1 MHARTGGYTMQLA
14 GIIPAQRRQTMAI
27 DRRDF
32 LKTTGKAVTVGAA
45 ALALGGKILGANDRV
60 RVAICGVRGRGNDH
74 LHGYAKV
81 PGAQIAALCDV
92 DEGVLNQRL
101 DDAEKL
107 GFARPKP
114 YGDIRKLLE
123 DKDIDAISIA
133 APNHWHSL
141 MAIWAC
147 QAGKDVYVE
156 KPCSHNLFEGRQL
169 VRAVKKYNR
178 ICQHGSQSRSNP
190 GMVEAIHRLHDGTI
204 GDVYLARAIC
214 FKWRQSIGRTPVE
227 SVPAGVNYDL
237 WTGPAPLKPFTRNR
251 FHYNWHWIWDTGNGE
266 AGNQAIHE
274 IDIARWGLGVRFPV
288 SASAMGGHFMFDD
301 DQETPNTL
309 NASFCFF
316 DANGKRKMLELEVR
330 HWITNHEAEIG
341 TAAWGGSSIPP
352 AGLKPAVNHPDAQR
366 QQSLG
371 PKDAKTN
378 TIGNLFYGSNGYI
391 AIDGYDAYKTFLT
404 NQVEPGPS
412 GKAAGD
418 HFANFIDCVRSRRA
432 EDLHCPIEEGHIS
445 TTLVHLANASYRLGR
460 ALQFDPAQEKVVGD
474 EEANT
479 LLRGSYRAPY
489 VVPEEV

>member
-1 MHARTGGYTMQLA
+1 
-14 GIIPAQRRQTMAI
+14 MAI

-266 AGNQAIHE
+266 IGNQAIHE

-288 SASAMGGHFMFDD
+288 SVSAMGGHFMFDD
-301 DQETPNTL
+301 DQETPNVL
-309 NASFCFF
+309 NATFYF
-316 DANGKRKMLELEVR
+316 DGPEGKRKMMELEVR

-341 TAAWGGSSIPP
+341 TGAYGASGVPA
-352 AGLKPAVNHPDAQR
+352 AGLNAGATKQPANKNPLA
-366 QQSLG
+366 

-378 TIGNLFYGSNGYI
+378 TIGNIFYGSNGYL
-391 AIDGYDAYKTFLT
+391 AVDGYDAYKTWVT
-404 NQVEPGPS
+404 DEAEPGPY
-412 GKAAGD
+412 GKGSGD

-432 EDLHCPIEEGHIS
+432 EDIHSPIEEGHIS

-460 ALQFDPAQEKVVGD
+460 RLQFDPVQEQVVGD
-474 EEANT
+474 DEANR

-489 VVPEEV
+489 IVPEEI